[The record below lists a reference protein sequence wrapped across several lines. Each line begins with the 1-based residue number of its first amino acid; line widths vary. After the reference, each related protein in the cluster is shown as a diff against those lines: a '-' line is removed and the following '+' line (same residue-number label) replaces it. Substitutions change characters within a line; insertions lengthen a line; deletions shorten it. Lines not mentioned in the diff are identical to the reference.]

1 VEKVSIKAPGED
13 DGRGLAPSSFKI
25 KASATGAFTGEEVTL
40 KTVTGQS
47 WTPQEI
53 KEYTFTNGSSYKYYR
68 LTDLDSSPGEN
79 VAIAQVRMWDQ
90 ITSESRYECNG
101 TVDSASII
109 SDILESFT
117 SAMAGHVAYVNGT
130 YNIKAGA
137 YQTPSITL
145 TEDHILSEIEMT
157 RPGRRDKF
165 NAVKGVFI
173 SEAQDW
179 VPTDFPHITNSTY
192 ETEDGERLYRDI
204 EFPFVISNAGAQR
217 LAKIE
222 LERNR
227 QDIIANMVVSLEQWD
242 LAAGDTVQV
251 TYSPFGWSSK
261 VFDVLERSFTVIQD
275 DNGVDI
281 FAVQLSLRETAS
293 TVYTWSTEETT
304 VDPAPN
310 TNLPNPFNVS
320 ALQDFTVDSTEAQL
334 LRGKNGRIVTRI
346 LASWTKHPDAFVTA
360 DGMIEIQYKLSSD
373 STYLTA
379 ALISGDA
386 TSAYITDVDDREDY
400 DIRVRAIN
408 GIGGKSDWATVTDH
422 TVIGKTT
429 PPPQV
434 TGFEAAEVI
443 GVVRF
448 SWDQIDI
455 LDIYGYEIRYG
466 ATGTQ
471 WKDGTPLT
479 KAKQG
484 THEVS
489 AAVPPGE
496 WVFMIKAV
504 DYVGL
509 YSNVASAAGPI
520 TVSNANTVLNAVA
533 DGLFPGTLD
542 NFVLHYTS
550 VLVPDDQQLASFY
563 DFETF
568 DQFVPTPELIC
579 TYTSSEIDLTED
591 KNVRVWGDIESALG
605 PGVTTGTA
613 DPKLQICYRGDGDSS
628 SGNEVSTDLVT
639 SAGTFTNCILHYTGA
654 IVPDSQST
662 ANATSSFEVFDNFVY
677 NPYEQCTYE
686 PPEQDLGADGNVI
699 LDIQNGI
706 AIGPGQT
713 GTPDATLKI
722 DTRTSAGSYDG
733 FEVFTAGTF
742 NLRYYKVKLEWSNV
756 GNTSYIDSLAGEI
769 GCWRDWIIGN
779 INDVRYIQARIRLD
793 TTVGNAK
800 ITDFNWTIDTASP

>member
-1 VEKVSIKAPGED
+1 
-13 DGRGLAPSSFKI
+13 
-25 KASATGAFTGEEVTL
+25 
-40 KTVTGQS
+40 
-47 WTPQEI
+47 
-53 KEYTFTNGSSYKYYR
+53 
-68 LTDLDSSPGEN
+68 
-79 VAIAQVRMWDQ
+79 
-90 ITSESRYECNG
+90 
-101 TVDSASII
+101 
-109 SDILESFT
+109 
-117 SAMAGHVAYVNGT
+117 
-130 YNIKAGA
+130 
-137 YQTPSITL
+137 
-145 TEDHILSEIEMT
+145 
-157 RPGRRDKF
+157 
-165 NAVKGVFI
+165 
-173 SEAQDW
+173 
-179 VPTDFPHITNSTY
+179 
-192 ETEDGERLYRDI
+192 
-204 EFPFVISNAGAQR
+204 
-217 LAKIE
+217 
-222 LERNR
+222 
-227 QDIIANMVVSLEQWD
+227 MVVSLEQWD

-320 ALQDFTVDSTEAQL
+320 ALQDFTLDSTEAQL

-346 LASWTKHPDAFVTA
+346 LASWTKHPDAFVQA
-360 DGMIEIQYKLSSD
+360 DGLIEIQYKKSSD

-379 ALISGDA
+379 AIIAGDSTSGFV
-386 TSAYITDVDDREDY
+386 TDVDDREQY
-400 DIRVRAIN
+400 DVRVRAIN
-408 GIGGKSDWATVTDH
+408 GIGGKSDWSTVTSH

-434 TGFEAAEVI
+434 TSFEAAEVI

-448 SWDQIDI
+448 SWDQLDI

-466 ATGTQ
+466 ESGTQ

-489 AAVPPGE
+489 AAVPPGT

-504 DYVGL
+504 DYIGL
-509 YSNVASAAGPI
+509 YSNVASTAGPI

-533 DGLFPGTLD
+533 DGEFPGTLD
-542 NFVLHYTS
+542 NFVLHYS
-550 VLVPDDQQLASFY
+550 GVLVPDDQQLASFY

-591 KNVRVWGDIESALG
+591 KDVRVWGDITSALG

-613 DPKLQICYRGDGDSS
+613 DPKLQICYRGAGDSS
-628 SGNEVSTDLVT
+628 SGDEVSTDLVT

-686 PPEQDLGADGNVI
+686 APEQDLGADGNVI

-713 GTPDATLKI
+713 GTPDSTLKI
-722 DTRTSAGSYDG
+722 DTRTSAGAYDG
-733 FEVFTAGTF
+733 FAVFTAGTF